1 MIRFVLY
8 TRPGC
13 HLCDQMKAVVRRV
26 AETHP
31 LSVEEIDISGDAEL
45 ERVYGEAI
53 PVLMMDGRKVA
64 KYRISEAELVRMLTA
79 RSDGARGPGG

>member
-31 LSVEEIDISGDAEL
+31 LALEETDISGDSAL
-45 ERVYGEAI
+45 EQLYGEEI

-64 KYRISEAELVRMLTA
+64 KYRINEAELVRMLTA